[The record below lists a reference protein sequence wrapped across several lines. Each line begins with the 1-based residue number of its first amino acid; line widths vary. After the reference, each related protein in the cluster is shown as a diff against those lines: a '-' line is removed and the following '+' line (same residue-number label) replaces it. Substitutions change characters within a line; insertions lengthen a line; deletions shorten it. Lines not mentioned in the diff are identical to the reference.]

1 MEVQPPI
8 RMENTQWA
16 GEKCNLLLGQRGA
29 VLHLTHET
37 QLKGFF
43 YLPSVHY
50 REKLLKYE
58 KMLG

>member
-16 GEKCNLLLGQRGA
+16 GEKRNLLLGQRGT

-43 YLPSVHY
+43 LSSLSPLQGEVT
-50 REKLLKYE
+50 KI
-58 KMLG
+58 